1 MIVDIIII
9 VIMILAIILGKK
21 KGLTVCLVNF
31 LSLIIALI
39 VALMLCK
46 PVGNYIMEKT
56 PVGNNLKET
65 IKQNIPMGEGEIKL
79 DAESNLPEGIK
90 NYINEQTKGVNEAK
104 NSGIE
109 AVSTELAKD
118 IVTAISFIGIFIIVK
133 AALLIVKVVSKLINK
148 LPILKQIDGLGGAIC
163 GAVQGVIIIY
173 CILAVISIISPVIE
187 NTKIV
192 ENINNSHI
200 GKTMYNNNIVVKK
213 LYNK

>member
-9 VIMILAIILGKK
+9 VIMILAIIIGKK

-31 LSLIIALI
+31 LSLIVALV

-65 IKQNIPMGEGEIKL
+65 IKQGIPTSGSEIKI
-79 DAESNLPEGIK
+79 DDESNLPEGIK
-90 NYINEQTKGVNEAK
+90 NYINEQTKGVNDAK
-104 NSGIE
+104 DTGIE
-109 AVSTELAKD
+109 AVSEQLSRS
-118 IVTAISFIGIFIIVK
+118 IVTAISFIGIFIIVR
-133 AALLIVKVVSKLINK
+133 AVLLIVKVVSKIINK

-163 GAVQGVIIIY
+163 GAVQGIIVIY
-173 CILAVISIISPVIE
+173 CILAVISIISPIIE
-187 NTKIV
+187 NTKIID
-192 ENINNSHI
+192 NINNSHI